1 MNADHTKTLKG
12 LQDNIRN
19 NFVLIYEK
27 VCSGFFLKPE
37 RIFFWLTTT

>member
-19 NFVLIYEK
+19 NFVLIY
-27 VCSGFFLKPE
+27 VDPFL
-37 RIFFWLTTT
+37 RFIYLLAF